1 MLSDDAIENLI
12 QPIIDR
18 QESINAYVIE
28 MIAKR
33 VREIGSFSPSDIKR
47 LKLLV
52 AMGSDIRQINDELAK
67 LTNLQVREIKSL
79 IKQVA
84 IEDYI
89 DAKPFYDYR
98 HKSFIPYNENT
109 DLQQLVNAIA
119 NQTADTYV
127 NISKS
132 TATGFMIRDLQN
144 PGVLR
149 FQPIDATYQSVV
161 DEAIQAVRS
170 KTVDFNTAVRRTI
183 KQLADS
189 GVRRISWDSGYTQ
202 RLDSAVRRNVLDGVH
217 AVRQQ
222 VQDEIGRQINANG
235 KELSAH
241 ANSAVDH
248 EPIQGHIFTNEEYN
262 KLQNESSFKDVNGTA
277 FGAIRRAIGMWNCGH
292 WAKSI
297 IIESYKP
304 RYTDAQLKKF
314 IDDNHAG
321 YTTSNGKHFTMYE
334 CKQYQRQLETKI
346 RYAKE
351 HQIAFR
357 ASGDRKQAELYQARI
372 NDLLTQYKMFSNACG
387 LKPQM
392 NRTRVPDYH
401 KIKLYNIY
409 FD

>member
-1 MLSDDAIENLI
+1 MLSDDAIENLV

-18 QESINAYVIE
+18 QESINAFVIE
-28 MIAKR
+28 LIAKR
-33 VREIGSFSPSDIKR
+33 VREVGGFSPSDINR

-52 AMGSDIRQINDELAK
+52 QMGSDIRLINEELAK
-67 LTNLQVREIKSL
+67 LTNLQVRDIKSL

-98 HKSFIPYNENT
+98 HKSFIPYNDNKE
-109 DLQQLVNAIA
+109 LQQLVSAIA

-127 NISKS
+127 NISNS
-132 TATGFMIRDLQN
+132 SATGFIIRDPQTPN
-144 PGVLR
+144 VMR
-149 FQPIDATYQSVV
+149 FQSIEGTYQSVI
-161 DEAIQAVRS
+161 DEAVQAVRS

-183 KQLADS
+183 RQLADS

-222 VQDEIGRQINANG
+222 VQDEIGRQIGANG

-248 EPIQGHIFTNEEYN
+248 EPIQGHIFTNEEYD
-262 KLQNESSFKDVNGTA
+262 KLQNESSFKDVKGTV

-321 YTTSNGKHFTMYE
+321 YTTSTGRHFTMYE

-357 ASGDRKQAELYQARI
+357 ASGDRKQAELYQSKI

-392 NRTRVPDYH
+392 VRTRVPDYH
-401 KIKLYNIY
+401 RIKIV
-409 FD
+409 

>member
-1 MLSDDAIENLI
+1 MLSDDAIENLV

-18 QESINAYVIE
+18 QESINAFVLE
-28 MIAKR
+28 LIAKR
-33 VREIGSFSPSDIKR
+33 VREVGGFSPSDINR

-52 AMGSDIRQINDELAK
+52 QMGNDIRLINEELAK
-67 LTNLQVREIKSL
+67 LTNLQVRDIKSL

-98 HKSFIPYNENT
+98 HKSFIPYNDNKE
-109 DLQQLVNAIA
+109 LQQLVSAIA

-127 NISKS
+127 NISNS
-132 TATGFMIRDLQN
+132 SATGFIIRDPQTPN
-144 PGVLR
+144 VMR
-149 FQPIDATYQSVV
+149 FQSIEGTYQSVI
-161 DEAIQAVRS
+161 DEAVQAVRS

-183 KQLADS
+183 RQLADS
-189 GVRRISWDSGYTQ
+189 GVRRIVWDSGYTQ

-222 VQDEIGRQINANG
+222 VQDEIGRQIGANG

-241 ANSAVDH
+241 ANSALDH
-248 EPIQGHIFTNEEYN
+248 EPIQGHIFTNEEYD
-262 KLQNESSFKDVNGTA
+262 KLQNESSFKDVKGTV

-321 YTTSNGKHFTMYE
+321 YTTSTGRHFTMYE

-357 ASGDRKQAELYQARI
+357 ASGDRKQAELYQSKI

-392 NRTRVPDYH
+392 ARTRVPDYH
-401 KIKLYNIY
+401 RIKIV
-409 FD
+409 

>member
-1 MLSDDAIENLI
+1 MLSDDAIENLV

-18 QESINAYVIE
+18 QEAISTYVVE

-33 VREIGSFSPSDIKR
+33 VKEIGGFSPADIKR

-84 IEDYI
+84 VSEYI

-98 HKSFIPYNENT
+98 HKSFVPYEKNSE
-109 DLQQLVNAIA
+109 LQKLVTAIA

-132 TATGFMIRDLQN
+132 SATGFMIRDMQN
-144 PGVLR
+144 PGILK

-222 VQDEIGRQINANG
+222 VQDEIGRQIGADG

-241 ANSAVDH
+241 ANSALDH

-262 KLQNESSFKDVNGTA
+262 KLQGESSFKDVNGTS

-297 IIESYKP
+297 IIDSYKP
-304 RYTDAQLKKF
+304 RYTKEQLQKF
-314 IDDNHAG
+314 IDDNHRG
-321 YTTSNGKHFTMYE
+321 YTTSTGKHFTMYE
-334 CKQYQRQLETKI
+334 CTQYQRRLETKI

-357 ASGDRKQAELYQARI
+357 ASGDRKQAELYQSKVNELI
-372 NDLLTQYKMFSNACG
+372 THYKMFSKACG
-387 LKPQM
+387 LKTKLD
-392 NRTRVPDYH
+392 RARVPDYR
-401 KIKLYNIY
+401 KIKVV
-409 FD
+409 

>member
-1 MLSDDAIENLI
+1 MLSDDAIENLV

-18 QESINAYVIE
+18 QESINAFVIE
-28 MIAKR
+28 LIAKR
-33 VREIGSFSPSDIKR
+33 VREIGGFSPSDINR

-52 AMGSDIRQINDELAK
+52 QMGSDIRLINEELAK
-67 LTNLQVREIKSL
+67 LTNLQVRDIKSL

-98 HKSFIPYNENT
+98 NKSFIPYNDNKE
-109 DLQQLVNAIA
+109 LQQLVNAIA
-119 NQTADTYV
+119 NQTADTYI
-127 NISKS
+127 NISNS
-132 TATGFMIRDLQN
+132 SATGFIIRDPQTPN
-144 PGVLR
+144 VMR
-149 FQPIDATYQSVV
+149 FQSIEGTYQSVI
-161 DEAIQAVRS
+161 DEAVQAVRS

-183 KQLADS
+183 RQLADS
-189 GVRRISWDSGYTQ
+189 GVRRIVWDSGYTQ

-222 VQDEIGRQINANG
+222 VQDEIGRQIGANG

-241 ANSAVDH
+241 ANSALDH

-262 KLQNESSFKDVNGTA
+262 KLQNESSFQDVKGTV

-321 YTTSNGKHFTMYE
+321 YTTSTGRHFTMYE

-357 ASGDRKQAELYQARI
+357 ASGDRKQAELYQSKI

-392 NRTRVPDYH
+392 LRTRVPDYH
-401 KIKLYNIY
+401 RIKIV
-409 FD
+409 

>member
-1 MLSDDAIENLI
+1 MLSDDAIENLV

-18 QESINAYVIE
+18 QISINAYVLE

-33 VREIGSFSPSDIKR
+33 VREIGSLSPSDINR

-52 AMGSDIRQINDELAK
+52 QMGSDIRKINEELAK
-67 LTNLQVREIKSL
+67 LTNLQVRDIKSL

-98 HKSFIPYNENT
+98 HKSFIPYNENK
-109 DLQQLVNAIA
+109 DLQQFVSAIA

-127 NISKS
+127 NISNS
-132 TATGFMIRDLQN
+132 SATGFVIRDPQTPN
-144 PGVLR
+144 VMR
-149 FQPIDATYQSVV
+149 FRSIDSTYQSAI
-161 DEAIQAVRS
+161 DEAVQAVRS
-170 KTVDFNTAVRRTI
+170 KAVDFNTAVRRTI

-222 VQDEIGRQINANG
+222 VQDEIGRQINADG

-241 ANSAVDH
+241 ANPAVDH

-262 KLQNESSFKDVNGTA
+262 KLQNEGSFKDIHGNS
-277 FGAIRRAIGMWNCGH
+277 FGSIRRAIGMWNCGH

-297 IIESYKP
+297 IIESHKP
-304 RYTDAQLKKF
+304 RYTEAQLQKF

-321 YTTSNGKHFTMYE
+321 YTTSTGKHFTMYE

-357 ASGDRKQAELYQARI
+357 ASGDRKQAELYQSKI
-372 NDLLTQYKMFSNACG
+372 NDLLTHYKMFSNACG
-387 LKPQM
+387 LKPQL

-401 KIKLYNIY
+401 KIKIV
-409 FD
+409 

>member
-1 MLSDDAIENLI
+1 MLSDDAIENLV

-18 QESINAYVIE
+18 QESINAFVIE
-28 MIAKR
+28 LIAKR
-33 VREIGSFSPSDIKR
+33 VREVGGFSPSDINR

-52 AMGSDIRQINDELAK
+52 QMGSDIRLINEELAK
-67 LTNLQVREIKSL
+67 LTNLQVRDIKSL

-98 HKSFIPYNENT
+98 HKSFIPYNDNKE
-109 DLQQLVNAIA
+109 LQQLVSAIA
-119 NQTADTYV
+119 NQTANTYV
-127 NISKS
+127 NISNS
-132 TATGFMIRDLQN
+132 SATGFIIRDPQTPN
-144 PGVLR
+144 VLR
-149 FQPIDATYQSVV
+149 FQSIEGTYQSVI
-161 DEAIQAVRS
+161 DEAVQAVRS

-183 KQLADS
+183 RQLADS
-189 GVRRISWDSGYTQ
+189 GVRRIVWDSGYTQ

-222 VQDEIGRQINANG
+222 VQDEIGRQIGANG

-262 KLQNESSFKDVNGTA
+262 KLQNESSFQDVKGTV

-321 YTTSNGKHFTMYE
+321 YTTSTGRHFTMYE

-357 ASGDRKQAELYQARI
+357 ASGDRKQAELYQSKI

-392 NRTRVPDYH
+392 LRTRVPDYH
-401 KIKLYNIY
+401 RIKIV
-409 FD
+409 

>member
-1 MLSDDAIENLI
+1 MLSDDAIENLM

-28 MIAKR
+28 KIAKR
-33 VREIGSFSPSDIKR
+33 VRDVGTLTPSDLNR

-52 AMGSDIRQINDELAK
+52 AMGADIRQINDELAK
-67 LTNLQVREIKSL
+67 LANLQVREIKKL

-84 IEDYI
+84 IADYI

-98 HKSFIPYNENT
+98 HKSFVPFEKNT
-109 DLQQLVNAIA
+109 ELQSLVNAIA
-119 NQTADTYV
+119 QQTADTYT

-132 TATGFMIRDLQN
+132 TATGFMIRDAQN
-144 PGVLR
+144 PSVLK

-183 KQLADS
+183 RQLADS

-222 VQDEIGRQINANG
+222 VQDEIGRQIGADG

-241 ANSAVDH
+241 ANSALDH
-248 EPIQGHIFTNEEYN
+248 EPIQGHIFTNAEYN
-262 KLQNESSFKDVNGTA
+262 KLQSESSFTDVEGTS
-277 FGAIRRAIGMWNCGH
+277 FDAIRRAIGMWNCGH

-297 IIESYKP
+297 IIASYKP
-304 RYTDAQLKKF
+304 RYTKAQLQRF
-314 IDDNHAG
+314 IDNNHAG
-321 YTTSNGKHFTMYE
+321 YTTPTGKHFTMYE
-334 CKQYQRQLETKI
+334 CKQYQRRLETKI

-357 ASGDRKQAELYQARI
+357 ASGDRKQAELYQSKI

-392 NRTRVPDYH
+392 VRTRVPDYH
-401 KIKLYNIY
+401 KIKVV
-409 FD
+409 

>member
-1 MLSDDAIENLI
+1 MLSDDAIENLV

-18 QESINAYVIE
+18 QESINAFVIE
-28 MIAKR
+28 LIAKR
-33 VREIGSFSPSDIKR
+33 VREVGGFSPSDINR

-52 AMGSDIRQINDELAK
+52 QMGSDIRLINEELAK
-67 LTNLQVREIKSL
+67 LTNLQVRDIKSL

-98 HKSFIPYNENT
+98 HKSFIPYNDNKE
-109 DLQQLVNAIA
+109 LQQLVSAIA

-127 NISKS
+127 NISNS
-132 TATGFMIRDLQN
+132 SATGFIIRDPQTPN
-144 PGVLR
+144 VLR
-149 FQPIDATYQSVV
+149 FQSIEGTYQSVI
-161 DEAIQAVRS
+161 DEAVQAVRS

-183 KQLADS
+183 RQLADS
-189 GVRRISWDSGYTQ
+189 GVRRIVWDSGYTQ

-222 VQDEIGRQINANG
+222 VQDEIGKQIGANG

-241 ANSAVDH
+241 ANPAVDH

-262 KLQNESSFKDVNGTA
+262 KLQNESSFQDVKGTV

-321 YTTSNGKHFTMYE
+321 YTTSNGRHFTMYE

-357 ASGDRKQAELYQARI
+357 ASGDRKQAELYQSKI

-392 NRTRVPDYH
+392 LRTRVPDYH
-401 KIKLYNIY
+401 RIKIV
-409 FD
+409 

>member
-1 MLSDDAIENLI
+1 MLSDDAIENLV

-18 QESINAYVIE
+18 QESINAFVIE
-28 MIAKR
+28 LIAKR
-33 VREIGSFSPSDIKR
+33 VREVGGFSPSDINR

-52 AMGSDIRQINDELAK
+52 QMGSDIRLINEELAK
-67 LTNLQVREIKSL
+67 LTNLQVRDIKGL

-98 HKSFIPYNENT
+98 HKSFIPYNDNKE
-109 DLQQLVNAIA
+109 LQQLVNAIA

-127 NISKS
+127 NISNS
-132 TATGFMIRDLQN
+132 SATGFIIRDPQTPN
-144 PGVLR
+144 VMR
-149 FQPIDATYQSVV
+149 FQSIEGTYQSVI
-161 DEAIQAVRS
+161 DEAVQAVRS

-183 KQLADS
+183 RQLADS
-189 GVRRISWDSGYTQ
+189 GVRRIVWDSGYTQ

-222 VQDEIGRQINANG
+222 VQDEIGRQIGANG

-262 KLQNESSFKDVNGTA
+262 KLQNESSFQDVKGTV

-314 IDDNHAG
+314 IEDNHAG
-321 YTTSNGKHFTMYE
+321 YTTSTGRHFTMYE

-357 ASGDRKQAELYQARI
+357 ASGDRKQAELYQSKI

-392 NRTRVPDYH
+392 LRTRVPDYH
-401 KIKLYNIY
+401 RIKIV
-409 FD
+409 

>member
-1 MLSDDAIENLI
+1 MLSDDAIENLV

-18 QESINAYVIE
+18 QESINAFVIE
-28 MIAKR
+28 LIAKR
-33 VREIGSFSPSDIKR
+33 VREVGGFSPSDINR

-52 AMGSDIRQINDELAK
+52 QMGSDIRLINEELAK
-67 LTNLQVREIKSL
+67 LTNLQVRDIKSL

-98 HKSFIPYNENT
+98 HKSFIPYNDNKE
-109 DLQQLVNAIA
+109 LQQLVSAIA

-127 NISKS
+127 NISNS
-132 TATGFMIRDLQN
+132 SATGFIIRDPQTPN
-144 PGVLR
+144 VMR
-149 FQPIDATYQSVV
+149 FQSIEGTYQSVI
-161 DEAIQAVRS
+161 DEAVQAVRS

-183 KQLADS
+183 RQLADS

-222 VQDEIGRQINANG
+222 VQDEIGRQIGANG

-241 ANSAVDH
+241 ANSALDH
-248 EPIQGHIFTNEEYN
+248 EPIQGHIFTNEEYD
-262 KLQNESSFKDVNGTA
+262 KLQNESSFKDVKGTV

-321 YTTSNGKHFTMYE
+321 YTTSTGRHFTMYE

-357 ASGDRKQAELYQARI
+357 ASGDRKQAELYQSKI

-392 NRTRVPDYH
+392 VRTRVPDYH
-401 KIKLYNIY
+401 RIKIV
-409 FD
+409 

>member
-1 MLSDDAIENLI
+1 MLSDDAIETLV

-18 QESINAYVIE
+18 QESINAFVIE
-28 MIAKR
+28 LIAKR
-33 VREIGSFSPSDIKR
+33 VREVGGFSPSDINR

-52 AMGSDIRQINDELAK
+52 QMGSDIRLINEELAK
-67 LTNLQVREIKSL
+67 LTNLQVRDIKSL

-98 HKSFIPYNENT
+98 HKSFIPYNDNKE
-109 DLQQLVNAIA
+109 LQQLVSAIA

-127 NISKS
+127 NISNS
-132 TATGFMIRDLQN
+132 SATGFIIRDPQTPN
-144 PGVLR
+144 VMR
-149 FQPIDATYQSVV
+149 FQSIEGTYQSVI
-161 DEAIQAVRS
+161 DEAVQAVRS
-170 KTVDFNTAVRRTI
+170 KTMDFNTAVRRTI
-183 KQLADS
+183 RQLADS

-217 AVRQQ
+217 VVRQQ
-222 VQDEIGRQINANG
+222 VQDEIGRQIGANG

-241 ANSAVDH
+241 ANSALDH

-262 KLQNESSFKDVNGTA
+262 KLQNESSFQDVKGTV

-321 YTTSNGKHFTMYE
+321 YTTSTGRHFTMYE

-357 ASGDRKQAELYQARI
+357 ASGDRKQAELYQSKI

-392 NRTRVPDYH
+392 LRTRVPDYH
-401 KIKLYNIY
+401 RIKIV
-409 FD
+409 